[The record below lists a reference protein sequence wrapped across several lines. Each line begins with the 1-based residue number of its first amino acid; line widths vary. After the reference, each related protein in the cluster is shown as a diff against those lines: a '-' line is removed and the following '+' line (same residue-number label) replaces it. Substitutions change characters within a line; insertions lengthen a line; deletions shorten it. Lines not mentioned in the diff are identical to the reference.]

1 MAKFFIIFRSVIS
14 FSDYMNI
21 FRNRSHDLAIL
32 PFPDKNVVTLAVLT
46 IGLTLRMDAFSLPMK
61 KNQ

>member
-1 MAKFFIIFRSVIS
+1 
-14 FSDYMNI
+14 MNI

-32 PFPDKNVVTLAVLT
+32 PVPDKNVVTLAVLT